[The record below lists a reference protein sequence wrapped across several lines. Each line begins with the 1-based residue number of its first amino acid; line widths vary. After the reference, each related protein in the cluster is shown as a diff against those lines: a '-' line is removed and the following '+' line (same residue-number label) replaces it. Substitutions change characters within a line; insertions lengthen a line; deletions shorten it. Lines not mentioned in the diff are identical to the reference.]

1 MHLHKVIFLC
11 LLLLLFATAAS
22 AKIVFGS
29 ERNGVQGIYVMDDDG
44 SNQTLILEHRD
55 WRPHPDR
62 WSPDGKQILWSHG
75 GGISL
80 MDADGT
86 NFRGRALTPKD
97 GSSVGIASF
106 SPDGKNIVFD
116 RSFREND
123 ALKVGIYVLNIRT
136 LQMEE
141 IHQSQIRP
149 NTCDWSPDGKQ
160 IIFSEGITIGG
171 GGGTIWII
179 GADGHNPR
187 RLIPAPVLQADN
199 FVIHRNDPRWS
210 PDGQQIVFTEM
221 AHKWEFVPNVGNAR
235 FFGAFRYLICDRN
248 GDNIRQLR
256 IPKDWQYYGI
266 DWMDNGKS
274 VVFSA
279 RAGYPI
285 NEPLRGAIE
294 LPPCYIYKYHIPTG
308 EITQLTNDPGWD
320 QTLDWISDDVL
331 SVTPHG
337 KKKVTWGEI
346 KQ

>member
-1 MHLHKVIFLC
+1 MNARKVVLLC
-11 LLLLLFATAAS
+11 LLLLLFSTAAH

-29 ERNGVQGIYVMDDDG
+29 ERNGVKGIYVMDDDG
-44 SNQTLILEHRD
+44 SNQTLILAPVGGHT
-55 WRPHPDR
+55 WKPCPHR
-62 WSPDGKQILWSHG
+62 WSPDGRQIMWSTIR
-75 GGISL
+75 ISL

-86 NFRGRALTPKD
+86 NIQKLTPKD

-106 SPDGKNIVFD
+106 SPDGKSIVFD
-116 RSFREND
+116 RSFWKND
-123 ALKVGIYVLNIRT
+123 ALKYGIYVLNIKT
-136 LQMEE
+136 LKMEE
-141 IHQSQIRP
+141 IASQIMAS
-149 NTCDWSPDGKQ
+149 TCDWSPDGKQ
-160 IIFSEGITIGG
+160 IIFSEGISIGG

-179 GADGHNPR
+179 GADGQNPR

-199 FVIHRNDPRWS
+199 FVIHRERPRWS

-221 AHKWEFVPNVGNAR
+221 EHKWEFVPNVGNAR

-248 GDNIRQLR
+248 GENIRQLR
-256 IPKDWQYYGI
+256 IPKDWQCYGI
-266 DWMDNGKS
+266 DWMDDGKS

-285 NEPLRGAIE
+285 NEPLRGVID

-320 QTLDWISDDVL
+320 QTLDWIDDDVL
-331 SVTPHG
+331 SVSPKD
-337 KKKVTWGEI
+337 KKKVMWGML